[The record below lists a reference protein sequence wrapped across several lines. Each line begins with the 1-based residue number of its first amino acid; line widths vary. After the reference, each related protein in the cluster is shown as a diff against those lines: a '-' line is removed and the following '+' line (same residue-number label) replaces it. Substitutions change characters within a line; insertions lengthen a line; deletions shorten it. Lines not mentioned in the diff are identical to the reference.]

1 VLLPASSAQL
11 VWCRLLAFL
20 VLRLIQASLAYVEAK
35 RAVGYQLS
43 RLNRIWVYAVFVCI
57 TWGASSV
64 IGNALR
70 GLLLEPFAIKSS
82 SMEPALEQGDQ
93 VYIFKRGP
101 GARLERGSV
110 IVWTDHR
117 IDRALASRIVAF
129 GGDDTKAAEFGNARL
144 RPSLRASTFVSPL
157 RVVADRCPNQEQRR
171 YPHGFSRSQTT
182 GENHMRL
189 IIIGAGF
196 AGMYAALSAARL
208 RDIQGVSPE
217 ELEIAL
223 VAPEPTL
230 VVRPR
235 LYEPKPETLTAP
247 LLDVLKAIDVV
258 YVQGSAETIDT
269 KSHAVEVLTAKGSRK
284 TLSYD
289 RLVVATGS
297 RLFRPNIPGLAE
309 HGFSVDNLD
318 DAVALDKHLHSL
330 AERPAL
336 NGRDTVVVAGGGF
349 TGIEAATE
357 VPSRLREILGKDART
372 RVIIVERNGAIAP
385 DMGEGPRPIIEEAL
399 RKLSVETRLGAGVAA
414 LDKSGVTLS
423 DGERIEAET
432 VIWAG
437 GIRAAPLTAQIP
449 AERDNFGRLL
459 VDRDLRVLSVPG
471 VFATGDAARAASDDL
486 GNYALMSCQHA
497 TRMGAFAGNNAAAEL
512 LGVPTKP
519 YHQKAY
525 VTCLDLGE
533 AGALFTRGWERKVEL
548 VGDVAKKTKHEINTV
563 WIYPPKAERAAALA
577 SADPERVTD
586 L

>member
-1 VLLPASSAQL
+1 
-11 VWCRLLAFL
+11 
-20 VLRLIQASLAYVEAK
+20 
-35 RAVGYQLS
+35 
-43 RLNRIWVYAVFVCI
+43 
-57 TWGASSV
+57 
-64 IGNALR
+64 
-70 GLLLEPFAIKSS
+70 
-82 SMEPALEQGDQ
+82 M
-93 VYIFKRGP
+93 
-101 GARLERGSV
+101 
-110 IVWTDHR
+110 
-117 IDRALASRIVAF
+117 RIV
-129 GGDDTKAAEFGNARL
+129 
-144 RPSLRASTFVSPL
+144 
-157 RVVADRCPNQEQRR
+157 
-171 YPHGFSRSQTT
+171 
-182 GENHMRL
+182 
-189 IIIGAGF
+189 IIGAGF

-208 RDIQGVSPE
+208 RDIKGVSPE

-258 YVQGSAETIDT
+258 YIKGSAETIDT
-269 KSHAVEVLTAKGSRK
+269 ASRIVQVATANNKRQS
-284 TLSYD
+284 LAYD

-318 DAVALDKHLHSL
+318 DAIALDKHLHGL
-330 AERPAL
+330 AKRPAS

-357 VPSRLREILGKDART
+357 MPARLRAILGKDARP
-372 RVIIVERNGAIAP
+372 RVIIVERNSAIAP

-399 RKLSVETRLGAGVAA
+399 RKLGVETRLGAGVAS
-414 LDKSGVTLS
+414 LDNSGITLS
-423 DGERIEAET
+423 DGERIDAET
-432 VIWAG
+432 VIWAA
-437 GIRAAPLTAQIP
+437 GIRAAPLTTQIP

-459 VDRDLRVLSVPG
+459 VDRDLRVPSVPG
-471 VFATGDAARAASDDL
+471 VFATGDAARAASDDV

-512 LGVPTKP
+512 LRMSTRP

-533 AGALFTRGWERKVEL
+533 AGALFTRGWDRKVEM
-548 VGDVAKKTKHEINTV
+548 VGDVAKKTKQEINTV

>member
-1 VLLPASSAQL
+1 M
-11 VWCRLLAFL
+11 RLL
-20 VLRLIQASLAYVEAK
+20 
-35 RAVGYQLS
+35 
-43 RLNRIWVYAVFVCI
+43 
-57 TWGASSV
+57 
-64 IGNALR
+64 
-70 GLLLEPFAIKSS
+70 
-82 SMEPALEQGDQ
+82 
-93 VYIFKRGP
+93 
-101 GARLERGSV
+101 
-110 IVWTDHR
+110 
-117 IDRALASRIVAF
+117 
-129 GGDDTKAAEFGNARL
+129 
-144 RPSLRASTFVSPL
+144 
-157 RVVADRCPNQEQRR
+157 
-171 YPHGFSRSQTT
+171 
-182 GENHMRL
+182 
-189 IIIGAGF
+189 IIGAGF

-223 VAPEPTL
+223 IAPEPTL

-247 LLDVLKAIDVV
+247 LLGVLKAIDVD
-258 YVQGSAETIDT
+258 YIQGSAETVNT
-269 KSHAVEVLTAKGSRK
+269 EALTVQISTPKGTRK

-289 RLVVATGS
+289 RLVIATGS

-309 HGFSVDNLD
+309 HGFSVDSLD
-318 DAVALDKHLHSL
+318 DAVALDKHLHGL
-330 AERPAL
+330 ADRPAV

-357 VPSRLREILGKDART
+357 LPARLRAIFGQNART

-385 DMGEGPRPIIEEAL
+385 DMGEGSRPVIEQAL
-399 RKLSVETRLGAGVAA
+399 RKLGVETRLGTGVAS

-423 DGERIEAET
+423 TGEHIETET
-432 VIWAG
+432 VVWAA

-459 VDRDLRVLSVPG
+459 VDRDLRVPGIAG
-471 VFATGDAARAASDDL
+471 VFATGDAARAACDDE

-512 LGVPTKP
+512 LRVPTRP

-533 AGALFTRGWERKVEL
+533 AGALFTRGWERKVEM
-548 VGDVAKKTKHEINTV
+548 VGDVAKKTKQEINTV
-563 WIYPPKAERAAALA
+563 WIYPPRAERAAALA
-577 SADPERVTD
+577 SADPERVTS